1 MDRIRQSDLEHY
13 AGLINQATNS
23 PMETLTR
30 DETGKLTANVGNYY
44 ISGAYGGVSLY
55 RNVGPGG
62 GSTEVLNSGHV
73 PKRDLYNRM
82 RAYLAGL
89 EDSNALFLDAWFEE
103 HHA

>member
-23 PMETLTR
+23 PMEPWTR
-30 DETGKLTANVGNYY
+30 DDTGKLVANVGNYY
-44 ISGAYGGVSLY
+44 ISGAYGGVSLQ
-55 RNVGPGG
+55 RNVNLSGG
-62 GSTEVLNSGHV
+62 CTDVFNCGHV

-89 EDSNALFLDAWFEE
+89 EARDNKG
-103 HHA
+103 

>member
-23 PMETLTR
+23 PMEEWTR
-30 DETGKLTANVGNYY
+30 DDTGKLTANVGNYY

-62 GSTEVLNSGHV
+62 GSTEVFNSGHI

-82 RAYLAGL
+82 RGYLAGL
-89 EDSNALFLDAWFEE
+89 EARENK
-103 HHA
+103 

>member
-30 DETGKLTANVGNYY
+30 DDTGKLTANVGNYY
-44 ISGAYGGVSLY
+44 ISCAYGGVSLY
-55 RNVGPGG
+55 RNVGPSG
-62 GSTEVLNSGHV
+62 GSTEMFNSGHV

-89 EDSNALFLDAWFEE
+89 EAPVLTTENK
-103 HHA
+103 